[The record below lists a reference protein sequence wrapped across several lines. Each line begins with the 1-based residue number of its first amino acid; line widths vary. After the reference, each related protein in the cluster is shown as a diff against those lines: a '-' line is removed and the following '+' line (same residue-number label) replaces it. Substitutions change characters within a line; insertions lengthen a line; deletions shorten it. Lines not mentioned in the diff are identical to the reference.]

1 MESNLQKKAY
11 FQSRRGLQ
19 ELDIILKP
27 FVENHFSNL
36 KKADQLSYME
46 FVDNE
51 DIELLDWLVNQT
63 KPPNSLLKIV
73 NLVIEKHL
81 GT

>member
-27 FVENHFSNL
+27 FIENHFSNL
-36 KKADQLSYME
+36 KKVDQLSYME
-46 FVDNE
+46 LVDNE
-51 DIELLDWLVNQT
+51 DLDLLDWLVNQT

>member
-1 MESNLQKKAY
+1 MESYLQKKAY
-11 FQSRRGLQ
+11 FRSRRGLQ

-27 FVENHFSNL
+27 FIENHFSDL

-46 FVDNE
+46 LVDNE
-51 DIELLDWLVNQT
+51 DVELMDWLVNHT

-81 GT
+81 DT